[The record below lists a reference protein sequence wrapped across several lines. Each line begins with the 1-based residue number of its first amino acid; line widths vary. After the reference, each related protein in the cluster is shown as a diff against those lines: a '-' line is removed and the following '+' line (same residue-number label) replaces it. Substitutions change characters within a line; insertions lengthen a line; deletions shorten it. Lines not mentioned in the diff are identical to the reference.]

1 MNAKPPIVFN
11 KSQLRYIFK
20 QILTGLVYMHENAV
34 IHRDVKSENILID
47 SKGNIKF
54 ADFGLARDLVVEP

>member
-1 MNAKPPIVFN
+1 
-11 KSQLRYIFK
+11 
-20 QILTGLVYMHENAV
+20 MHENAV